1 MSQDNKISELAVV
14 SKNTK
19 IASGVE
25 IGPYA
30 IIEDDV
36 ELCAGVKIWPH
47 AHICRGTRIDEGTQ
61 VHMGAVVGHLPQD
74 LSFDVTKKT
83 LTKIGKHTVIREYAT
98 IHRST
103 REGEATTIGDGCYL
117 MAVSHVGHDCH
128 LGNNVI
134 LANGALLAGHVEVG
148 SNSFISGNV
157 VVHQF
162 CRIGPY
168 AIIGGF
174 SGVNKDVPPYMLVRG
189 PSVIRG
195 VNLVA
200 LRRAK
205 FPRDVIR
212 KIMDAFKL
220 LYHSNL
226 NTAQAIEEIRKIGPS
241 KELEQIIEFIQSSKR
256 GICKYKYSDTDF
268 FE

>member
-1 MSQDNKISELAVV
+1 MNMISELAVV
-14 SKNTK
+14 SKKAK
-19 IASGVE
+19 IAEGVE

-36 ELCAGVKIWPH
+36 DISPGVKIWPH
-47 AHICRGTRIDEGTQ
+47 AYICSGTRIGEGTE

-74 LSFDVTKKT
+74 LTFDTSRKT
-83 LTKIGKHTVIREYAT
+83 FVNIGKHTIIREYAT
-98 IHRST
+98 IHRAT
-103 REGEATTIGDGCYL
+103 KEGGATIVGDGCYL
-117 MAVSHVGHDCH
+117 MALSHVGHDCQ

-134 LANGALLAGHVEVG
+134 LANGSLLGGHVAVG
-148 SNSFISGNV
+148 DNAFISGNV
-157 VVHQF
+157 AVHQF
-162 CRIGPY
+162 CRIGKY
-168 AIIGGF
+168 VIVGGF
-174 SGVNKDVPPYMLVRG
+174 SGINMDVPPYMLVRG
-189 PSVIRG
+189 PSVVRS

-205 FPRDVIR
+205 FPKETIR

-226 NTAQAIEEIRKIGPS
+226 NTTQATEEIKKLKPS
-241 KELEQIIEFIQSSKR
+241 KEIDELIEFIQSSKR
-256 GICKYKYSDTDF
+256 GICKYKYSDTEY

>member
-1 MSQDNKISELAVV
+1 MKNISELAVIG
-14 SKNTK
+14 KKAK
-19 IASGVE
+19 ISDNVE

-30 IIEDDV
+30 IVEDDV
-36 ELCAGVKIWPH
+36 EISSGVKIWPH
-47 AHICRGTRIDEGTQ
+47 AHILNGARIGEKTQ

-74 LSFDVTKKT
+74 LSFDVNKKT
-83 LTKIGKHTVIREYAT
+83 LTVIGKGTVIREYAT

-103 REGEATTIGDGCYL
+103 KEGESTKIGDGCYL

-128 LGNNVI
+128 IGNNVI

-148 SNSFISGNV
+148 NNSFISGNV

-162 CRIGPY
+162 CRIGDY
-168 AIIGGF
+168 CMIGGF

-189 PSVIRG
+189 PSVLRG

-205 FPRDVIR
+205 FPRETIR
-212 KIMDAFKL
+212 NIMDAFKL

-226 NTAQAIEEIRKIGPS
+226 NTAQAIEEIKKIGPS
-241 KELEQIIEFIQSSKR
+241 KELEHLVDFIQSSKR
-256 GICKYKYSDTDF
+256 GICKYKYSDTEF

>member
-1 MSQDNKISELAVV
+1 MTKISELAVV
-14 SKNTK
+14 SKKAK
-19 IASGVE
+19 IAEGVE
-25 IGPYA
+25 VGPFA
-30 IIEDDV
+30 IIEADV
-36 ELCAGVKIWPH
+36 DIAAGVKIWPH
-47 AHICRGTRIDEGTQ
+47 AHILNGTRIGEGAQ

-74 LSFDVTKKT
+74 LTFDTNIKT
-83 LTKIGKHTVIREYAT
+83 FTKIGKGTVIREYAT

-103 REGEATTIGDGCYL
+103 KEGLATTVGDGCYL

-148 SNSFISGNV
+148 DNSFISGNV

-162 CRIGPY
+162 CRIGSY
-168 AIIGGF
+168 CIIGGF

-189 PSVIRG
+189 PSVMRG

-205 FPRDVIR
+205 FQRDTIH
-212 KIMDAFKL
+212 KITEAFKF
-220 LYHSNL
+220 LYQSDL
-226 NTAQAIEEIRKIGPS
+226 NTSQAIEEIKKLGPS
-241 KELEQIIEFIQSSKR
+241 KELDHLVAFIQNSKR
-256 GICKYKYSDTDF
+256 GICKYKYSDSEY

>member
-1 MSQDNKISELAVV
+1 MTKISTLAVV
-14 SKNTK
+14 SKDAK
-19 IASGVE
+19 ISDSAEVGPYVIIEGDVE
-25 IGPYA
+25 IA
-30 IIEDDV
+30 DH
-36 ELCAGVKIWPH
+36 VKIWPH
-47 AHICRGTRIDEGTQ
+47 AHISSGTRIGEETQ

-74 LSFDVTKKT
+74 LSFDPGKKT
-83 LTKIGKHTVIREYAT
+83 LTVIGKRTIIREYAT

-103 REGEATTIGDGCYL
+103 KEGEATKVGDGCYL

-128 LGNNVI
+128 IGNNVI
-134 LANGALLAGHVEVG
+134 LANGALLAGHVDVG
-148 SNSFISGNV
+148 DNSFISGNV

-162 CRIGPY
+162 CRIGDY
-168 AIIGGF
+168 CIIGGF

-189 PSVIRG
+189 PSVLRG

-205 FPRDVIR
+205 FPRDTIH
-212 KIMDAFKL
+212 KIMEAFKL

-226 NTAQAIEEIRKIGPS
+226 NTTQAVDEMKKLGPS
-241 KELEQIIEFIQSSKR
+241 KELDHLIEFIQSSKR
-256 GICKYKYSDTDF
+256 GICKYKYSDTEF

>member
-1 MSQDNKISELAVV
+1 MKNISEFAVV

-19 IASGVE
+19 IADGVE

-36 ELCAGVKIWPH
+36 ELSSGVKVWPH
-47 AHICRGTRIDEGTQ
+47 AYICSGVRIGEGSQ

-74 LSFDVTKKT
+74 LSFDPNKKT
-83 LTKIGKHTVIREYAT
+83 STIIGKRTVIREYAT

-103 REGEATTIGDGCYL
+103 KDDGVTKVGDGCYL
-117 MAVSHVGHDCH
+117 MAVSHIGHDCH

-148 SNSFISGNV
+148 DNSFISGNV

-162 CRIGPY
+162 CKIGDY
-168 AIIGGF
+168 CMIGGF

-189 PSVIRG
+189 PSVLRG

-205 FPRDVIR
+205 FPRETIH
-212 KIMDAFKL
+212 KIMEAFKF
-220 LYHSNL
+220 LYHSDL
-226 NTAQAIEEIRKIGPS
+226 NTSQAIDKIKELGPS
-241 KELEQIIEFIQSSKR
+241 KELDHLTEFIRNSKR
-256 GICKYKYSDTDF
+256 GICKYKYSDTEF

>member
-1 MSQDNKISELAVV
+1 MTKVSELAAVSKKAKISE
-14 SKNTK
+14 
-19 IASGVE
+19 GVE

-36 ELCAGVKIWPH
+36 EISSGVKIWPH
-47 AHICRGTRIDEGTQ
+47 AYICSGTRIGEETQ

-74 LSFDVTKKT
+74 LAFNPEKKT
-83 LTKIGKHTVIREYAT
+83 FTRIGKRTVIREYAT
-98 IHRST
+98 VHRAT
-103 REGEATTIGDGCYL
+103 KEGGATTIGDNCYL

-128 LGNNVI
+128 IGNNVI
-134 LANGALLAGHVEVG
+134 LANGALLAGHVEAG
-148 SNSFISGNV
+148 DNSFISGNV

-162 CRIGPY
+162 CRIGDY
-168 AIIGGF
+168 CMIGGF

-189 PSVIRG
+189 PSVLRG

-205 FPRDVIR
+205 FPRETIHR
-212 KIMDAFKL
+212 IMEAFKL
-220 LYHSNL
+220 LYHSGF
-226 NTAQAIEEIRKIGPS
+226 NTTQAIEEVKKLGPL
-241 KELEQIIEFIQSSKR
+241 KELDHLIEFIQSSKR
-256 GICKYKYSDTDF
+256 GICKYKYSNTEF

>member
-1 MSQDNKISELAVV
+1 MTRISELAVV
-14 SKNTK
+14 SKKAK
-19 IASGVE
+19 ISEGVE

-36 ELCAGVKIWPH
+36 EISSGVKIWPH
-47 AHICRGTRIDEGTQ
+47 AYICSGTRIGEEAQ

-74 LSFDVTKKT
+74 LSFDVKIKT
-83 LTKIGKHTVIREYAT
+83 LTRIGKRTVIREYAT

-103 REGEATTIGDGCYL
+103 KEGEATTIGDECYL

-128 LGNNVI
+128 VGNNVI

-148 SNSFISGNV
+148 DNSFISGNA

-162 CRIGPY
+162 CRIGDY
-168 AIIGGF
+168 CIIGGF

-189 PSVIRG
+189 PSVLRG

-200 LRRAK
+200 LRRAR
-205 FPRDVIR
+205 FPRDTIH
-212 KIMDAFKL
+212 KITEAFKL
-220 LYHSNL
+220 LYHSAL
-226 NTAQAIEEIRKIGPS
+226 NTTQAIEEIKKLGPS
-241 KELEQIIEFIQSSKR
+241 KELDHLTEFIQSSKR
-256 GICKYKYSDTDF
+256 GICKYKYSDTEF

>member
-1 MSQDNKISELAVV
+1 MTKISELAVV
-14 SKNTK
+14 SKNAK
-19 IASGVE
+19 ISEDVE

-36 ELCAGVKIWPH
+36 EISSRVKIWPH
-47 AHICRGTRIDEGTQ
+47 AYICGGARISEDVQ

-74 LSFDVTKKT
+74 LSFDVNMKT
-83 LTKIGKHTVIREYAT
+83 LTKIGKRTVIREYAT

-103 REGEATTIGDGCYL
+103 KDGEATTIGDGCYL
-117 MAVSHVGHDCH
+117 MAVSHIGHDCH
-128 LGNNVI
+128 IGNNVI
-134 LANGALLAGHVEVG
+134 LANGALLAGHVDVG
-148 SNSFISGNV
+148 NNSFVSGNA

-162 CRIGPY
+162 CRIGDY
-168 AIIGGF
+168 CMIGGF

-189 PSVIRG
+189 PSVLRG

-205 FPRDVIR
+205 FPREAIHN
-212 KIMDAFKL
+212 IMEAFRL
-220 LYHSNL
+220 LYHSNF
-226 NTAQAIEEIRKIGPS
+226 NTTQAIEEMKKLGPS
-241 KELEQIIEFIQSSKR
+241 KELDHLIEFIQSSRR
-256 GICKYKYSDTDF
+256 GICKYKYSNTEF

>member
-1 MSQDNKISELAVV
+1 MSISELAIV
-14 SKNTK
+14 SKKVK
-19 IASGVE
+19 IAGDVE

-36 ELCAGVKIWPH
+36 EISNGVKIWPH
-47 AHICRGTRIDEGTQ
+47 AHICSGAHIGEAAQ

-74 LSFDVTKKT
+74 LLFDATKKT
-83 LTKIGKHTVIREYAT
+83 FAIIGKRTIIREYAT

-103 REGEATTIGDGCYL
+103 KEGEATKVGDDCYL

-148 SNSFISGNV
+148 DNSFISGNA

-162 CRIGPY
+162 CRIGDY
-168 AIIGGF
+168 AMIGGF
-174 SGVNKDVPPYMLVRG
+174 TGVNKDVPPYMIVRG
-189 PSVIRG
+189 PSVLRS

-205 FPRDVIR
+205 FARDTIH
-212 KIMDAFKL
+212 KLMEAFKL
-220 LYHSNL
+220 LYHSDL
-226 NTAQAIEEIRKIGPS
+226 NTSQALEEIKKLGPS
-241 KELEQIIEFIQSSKR
+241 KELDHLIEFISNSKR
-256 GICKYKYSDTDF
+256 GICKYKYSDTEF